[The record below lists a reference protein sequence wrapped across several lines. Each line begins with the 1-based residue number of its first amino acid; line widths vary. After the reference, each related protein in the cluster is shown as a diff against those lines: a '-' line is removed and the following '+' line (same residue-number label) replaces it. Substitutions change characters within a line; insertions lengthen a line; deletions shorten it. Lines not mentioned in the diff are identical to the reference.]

1 MTVTGKS
8 CCFTIAVVTDT
19 GRLAVRAVVALAM
32 GRVLAHHHH
41 AAAMSKIR
49 VPVPSHC
56 LMRHGE
62 REVRGEIG
70 GIVGWK
76 VGGARGVAIEGLLLL
91 CRKA

>member
-32 GRVLAHHHH
+32 GRVLAHHH

-49 VPVPSHC
+49 VPVTSHC

-62 REVRGEIG
+62 REVRGIIG
-70 GIVGWK
+70 GIVGWNI
-76 VGGARGVAIEGLLLL
+76 GGARDVAIEGLLLL